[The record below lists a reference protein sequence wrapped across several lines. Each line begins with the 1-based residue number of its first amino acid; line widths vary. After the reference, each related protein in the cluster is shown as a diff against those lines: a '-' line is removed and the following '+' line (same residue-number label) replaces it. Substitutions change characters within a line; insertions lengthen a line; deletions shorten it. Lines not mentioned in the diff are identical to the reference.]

1 MVAMVD
7 HPVAAPVRGGP
18 LAHVVGSI
26 VTNPSTTVARIDAGI
41 AVR

>member
-18 LAHVVGSI
+18 LAHVAGSI
-26 VTNPSTTVARIDAGI
+26 VTNMSTTMARMAAGI